1 MICIV
6 ESIFHNHT
14 GVDKMFKNTSLQFR
28 LVALFILFA
37 ILPASAGGVVSLYMN
52 ITSARED
59 MAHDNGM
66 LANQLGSEIK
76 RMLDDSQGL
85 VEALAASPTT
95 QSMDGGSVTD
105 MIIAAQ
111 QRNPQFELFFVMDAT
126 GMQIARTSG
135 KLANRGDR
143 PYFLEAVKGNTYF
156 TDTYISAFTNAPTV
170 TISTPIRNKSG
181 AVIGV
186 FAADI
191 SLKALADIVSKV
203 KIGETG
209 YLDIVDNKGTVI
221 YNPVNDRVINKE
233 SFASLDYVKQVMQG
247 KAGYMEAV
255 SSRGDNTIAS
265 FSPIAK
271 YGWGVVIYQPVSEAY
286 KTLISTTMIVLVVVI
301 LAVVAAGLTAFYIAR
316 NITRPLQNLVN
327 VSRAVAQGDL
337 TQSVAVGGISEV
349 RNLAVAFE
357 QMTAALRQIII
368 QTRNTA
374 DSVAAAAEELAASSG
389 EVGKASEEVAIA
401 IQQVSEGA
409 TRQVALSGNSTV
421 AITGM
426 VTNTSETTAAAQAVA
441 LASSKSEQ
449 AAEWGKGQIHDAVDR
464 IEQIRQQVDQ
474 AAAMIYALGDK
485 SRQIGQIVD
494 LITNIAGQTNLLAL
508 NAAIEAARAGEQ
520 GRGFAVVAEEVRKL
534 AEQSQDAAKEIAAI
548 IGAIQQETAVA
559 VNAMDSGSKEVAA
572 GVQVVQSSGTAFQQ
586 IFDAIKNM
594 HVQVEAIVS
603 LAERQQTASDEVD
616 QAVHGIADAARINA
630 ASAEQVAAASEEQ
643 NAAVQEIA
651 ASAASLAKA
660 AGDLQEAVVKFH
672 V

>member
-1 MICIV
+1 
-6 ESIFHNHT
+6 
-14 GVDKMFKNTSLQFR
+14 MFKNTSLQFR

-233 SFASLDYVKQVMQG
+233 SFAALDYVKQVMQG

>member
-1 MICIV
+1 
-6 ESIFHNHT
+6 
-14 GVDKMFKNTSLQFR
+14 MFKNTSLQFR

-203 KIGETG
+203 KIGENG

-233 SFASLDYVKQVMQG
+233 SFAALDYVKQVMQG

-316 NITRPLQNLVN
+316 NITRPLQNLVT

-357 QMTAALRQIII
+357 QMTGALRQIII

-426 VTNTSETTAAAQAVA
+426 VTNTSQTTAAAQAVA

>member
-1 MICIV
+1 
-6 ESIFHNHT
+6 
-14 GVDKMFKNTSLQFR
+14 MFKNTSLQFR
-28 LVALFILFA
+28 LVALFVLFA

-52 ITSARED
+52 ITAARED
-59 MAHDNGM
+59 MAHDNGIF
-66 LANQLGSEIK
+66 AAQLGSEIK
-76 RMLDDSQGL
+76 RLLDDSQGL
-85 VEALAASPTT
+85 VEALAASPTA
-95 QSMDGGSVTD
+95 QSMDGASVTD

-111 QRNPQFELFFVMDAT
+111 QRNPLFELIFVMDST

-143 PYFLEAVKGNTYF
+143 AYFLEAVKGNTYF

-170 TISTPIRNKSG
+170 TVSTPIRNKSG

-191 SLKALADIVSKV
+191 SLKALADIVAKV
-203 KIGETG
+203 KIGENG

-221 YNPVNDRVINKE
+221 YNPVNERVINKE
-233 SFASLDYVKQVMQG
+233 SFAALEYVKQVMQG
-247 KAGYMEAV
+247 KAGNMEAV
-255 SSRGDNTIAS
+255 SSRGDKTIAA
-265 FSPIAK
+265 FAPIDK
-271 YGWGVVIYQPVSEAY
+271 YGWGVVIYQPVNEAY
-286 KTLISTTMIVLVVVI
+286 RTLISTTLIVLVVVI

-316 NITRPLQNLVN
+316 NITKPLQNLVV

-337 TQSVAVGGISEV
+337 TQSIAVGGISEV

-357 QMTAALRQIII
+357 QMTTALRQIIV

-389 EVGKASEEVAIA
+389 EVGKATEEVAIA

-409 TRQVALSGNSTV
+409 TRQVQLSGHSTA
-421 AITGM
+421 AITSM
-426 VTNTSETTAAAQAVA
+426 VTNTAQTATAAQAVA
-441 LASSKSEQ
+441 QASSKSEQ
-449 AAEWGKGQIHDAVDR
+449 AAEWGKGQIDDAVNR

-559 VNAMDSGSKEVAA
+559 VSAMDSGSKEVAA

-586 IFDAIKNM
+586 IFDAVKNM
-594 HVQVEAIVS
+594 HVQVESIVS
-603 LAERQQTASDEVD
+603 LAENQQTASREVD
-616 QAVHGIADAARINA
+616 TAVHSIADAARINA

>member
-1 MICIV
+1 
-6 ESIFHNHT
+6 
-14 GVDKMFKNTSLQFR
+14 MFKNTSLQFR
-28 LVALFILFA
+28 LVVLFILFA

-143 PYFLEAVKGNTYF
+143 PYFLEAVKGNTFF

-203 KIGETG
+203 KIGENG

-233 SFASLDYVKQVMQG
+233 SFAALDYVKQVMQG

-316 NITRPLQNLVN
+316 NITRPLQNLVT

-357 QMTAALRQIII
+357 QMTGALRQIII

-426 VTNTSETTAAAQAVA
+426 VTNTSQTTAAAQAVA

>member
-1 MICIV
+1 
-6 ESIFHNHT
+6 
-14 GVDKMFKNTSLQFR
+14 MFKNTSLQFR

-170 TISTPIRNKSG
+170 TISTPTRNKSG

-233 SFASLDYVKQVMQG
+233 SFAALDYVKQVMQG

-265 FSPIAK
+265 FAPIAK

-426 VTNTSETTAAAQAVA
+426 VTNTSQTTAAAQAVA
-441 LASSKSEQ
+441 LASAKSEQ

>member
-1 MICIV
+1 
-6 ESIFHNHT
+6 
-14 GVDKMFKNTSLQFR
+14 MFKNTSLQFR

-52 ITSARED
+52 IASARED

-143 PYFLEAVKGNTYF
+143 PYFLEAIKGNTYF

-265 FSPIAK
+265 FAPIAK

-426 VTNTSETTAAAQAVA
+426 VTNTSQTTAAAQAVA

>member
-1 MICIV
+1 
-6 ESIFHNHT
+6 
-14 GVDKMFKNTSLQFR
+14 MFKNTSLQFR

-143 PYFLEAVKGNTYF
+143 PYFLEAIKGNTYF

-265 FSPIAK
+265 FAPIAK

-426 VTNTSETTAAAQAVA
+426 VTNTSQTTAAAQAVA
-441 LASSKSEQ
+441 LASAKSEQ

>member
-1 MICIV
+1 
-6 ESIFHNHT
+6 
-14 GVDKMFKNTSLQFR
+14 MFKNTSLQFR

-265 FSPIAK
+265 FAPIAK

-426 VTNTSETTAAAQAVA
+426 VTNTSQTTAAAQAVA
-441 LASSKSEQ
+441 LASAKSEQ

>member
-1 MICIV
+1 
-6 ESIFHNHT
+6 
-14 GVDKMFKNTSLQFR
+14 MFKNTSLQFR

-233 SFASLDYVKQVMQG
+233 SFAALDYVKQVMQG

-426 VTNTSETTAAAQAVA
+426 VTNTSQTTAAAQAVA
-441 LASSKSEQ
+441 LASAKSEQ

>member
-1 MICIV
+1 
-6 ESIFHNHT
+6 
-14 GVDKMFKNTSLQFR
+14 MFKNTSLQFR

-233 SFASLDYVKQVMQG
+233 SFAALDYVKQVMQG

-265 FSPIAK
+265 FAPIAK

-426 VTNTSETTAAAQAVA
+426 VTNTSQTTAAAQAVA

>member
-1 MICIV
+1 
-6 ESIFHNHT
+6 
-14 GVDKMFKNTSLQFR
+14 MFKNTSLQFR

-105 MIIAAQ
+105 MIVAAQ

>member
-1 MICIV
+1 
-6 ESIFHNHT
+6 
-14 GVDKMFKNTSLQFR
+14 MFKNTSLQFR

-170 TISTPIRNKSG
+170 TISTPIRNKNG

-233 SFASLDYVKQVMQG
+233 SFATLDYVKQVMQG

-426 VTNTSETTAAAQAVA
+426 VTNTSQTTAAAQAVA
-441 LASSKSEQ
+441 LASAKSEQ

-630 ASAEQVAAASEEQ
+630 ASAEQVAAASQEQ

>member
-1 MICIV
+1 
-6 ESIFHNHT
+6 
-14 GVDKMFKNTSLQFR
+14 MFKNTSLQFR

-143 PYFLEAVKGNTYF
+143 PYFLEAVKGNTFF

-181 AVIGV
+181 AIIGV

-191 SLKALADIVSKV
+191 SLKALADIVLKV
-203 KIGETG
+203 KIGENG

-233 SFASLDYVKQVMQG
+233 SFAALDYVKQVMQG

-316 NITRPLQNLVN
+316 NITRPLQNLVT

-357 QMTAALRQIII
+357 QMTGALRQIII

-426 VTNTSETTAAAQAVA
+426 VTNTSQTTAAAQAVA

>member
-1 MICIV
+1 
-6 ESIFHNHT
+6 
-14 GVDKMFKNTSLQFR
+14 MFKNTSLQFR

>member
-1 MICIV
+1 
-6 ESIFHNHT
+6 
-14 GVDKMFKNTSLQFR
+14 MFKNTSLQFR

-95 QSMDGGSVTD
+95 QSMDGGAVTD

-111 QRNPQFELFFVMDAT
+111 QRNPQFELIFVMDAA

-191 SLKALADIVSKV
+191 SLKALADIVAKV
-203 KIGETG
+203 KIGENG

-233 SFASLDYVKQVMQG
+233 SFAALDYVKQVMQG
-247 KAGYMEAV
+247 KSGYMEAV
-255 SSRGDNTIAS
+255 SSRGDKAITA

-271 YGWGVVIYQPVSEAY
+271 YGWGVVIYQPVNEAY
-286 KTLISTTMIVLVVVI
+286 RTLISTTMIVLVVVV

-316 NITRPLQNLVN
+316 NITRPLQNLVA

-337 TQSVAVGGISEV
+337 TQSVAVDGISEV

-357 QMTAALRQIII
+357 QMTGALRQIII

-409 TRQVALSGNSTV
+409 TRQVALSGHSTV

-426 VTNTSETTAAAQAVA
+426 VTNTSQTTAAAQAVA

>member
-233 SFASLDYVKQVMQG
+233 SFAALDYVKQVMQG

-265 FSPIAK
+265 FAPIAK

-426 VTNTSETTAAAQAVA
+426 VTNTSQTTAAAQAVA
-441 LASSKSEQ
+441 LASAKSEQ

>member
-1 MICIV
+1 
-6 ESIFHNHT
+6 
-14 GVDKMFKNTSLQFR
+14 MFKNTSLQFR

-255 SSRGDNTIAS
+255 SSRGDNTIAT

-426 VTNTSETTAAAQAVA
+426 VTNTSQTTAAAQAVA

>member
-1 MICIV
+1 
-6 ESIFHNHT
+6 
-14 GVDKMFKNTSLQFR
+14 MFKNTSLQFR

-181 AVIGV
+181 AIIGV

-265 FSPIAK
+265 FAPIAK

-426 VTNTSETTAAAQAVA
+426 VTNTSQTTAAAQAVA
-441 LASSKSEQ
+441 LASAKSEQ

>member
-1 MICIV
+1 
-6 ESIFHNHT
+6 
-14 GVDKMFKNTSLQFR
+14 MFKNTSLQFR

-265 FSPIAK
+265 FAPIAK

-426 VTNTSETTAAAQAVA
+426 VTNTSQTTAAAQAVA

>member
-1 MICIV
+1 
-6 ESIFHNHT
+6 
-14 GVDKMFKNTSLQFR
+14 MFKNTSLQFR

-233 SFASLDYVKQVMQG
+233 SFAALDYVKQVMQG

-316 NITRPLQNLVN
+316 NITRPLQNLVAI
-327 VSRAVAQGDL
+327 SRAVAQGDL

-426 VTNTSETTAAAQAVA
+426 VTNTSQTTAAAQAVA

>member
-233 SFASLDYVKQVMQG
+233 SFAALDYVKQVMQG

>member
-1 MICIV
+1 
-6 ESIFHNHT
+6 
-14 GVDKMFKNTSLQFR
+14 MFKNTSLQFR

-233 SFASLDYVKQVMQG
+233 SFAALDYVKQVMQG

-265 FSPIAK
+265 FAPIAK

-426 VTNTSETTAAAQAVA
+426 VTNTSQTTAAAQAVA
-441 LASSKSEQ
+441 LASAKSEQ

>member
-1 MICIV
+1 
-6 ESIFHNHT
+6 
-14 GVDKMFKNTSLQFR
+14 MFKNTSLQFR

-233 SFASLDYVKQVMQG
+233 SFAALDYVKQVMQG

-316 NITRPLQNLVN
+316 NITRPLQNLVA

-426 VTNTSETTAAAQAVA
+426 VTNTSQTTAAAQAVA

>member
-1 MICIV
+1 
-6 ESIFHNHT
+6 
-14 GVDKMFKNTSLQFR
+14 MFKNTSLQFR

-603 LAERQQTASDEVD
+603 LAERQQKASDEVD

>member
-1 MICIV
+1 
-6 ESIFHNHT
+6 
-14 GVDKMFKNTSLQFR
+14 MFKNTSLQFR

-105 MIIAAQ
+105 MIVAAQ

-221 YNPVNDRVINKE
+221 YNPVNDRVVNKE

-603 LAERQQTASDEVD
+603 LAERQQKASDEVD

>member
-1 MICIV
+1 
-6 ESIFHNHT
+6 
-14 GVDKMFKNTSLQFR
+14 MFKNTSLQFR

-105 MIIAAQ
+105 MIVAAQ

-265 FSPIAK
+265 FAPIAK

-316 NITRPLQNLVN
+316 KITRPLQNLVN

-603 LAERQQTASDEVD
+603 LAERQQKASDEVD